1 MWLIME
7 LAQGTILKEHIEE
20 LLIQALLHLIRDGV
34 LTADCDVAAQLER
47 ARSPEHGEFASNLA
61 MVLAK
66 RSGMP
71 PRELAQHIINKMP
84 RSRQVERAE
93 IAGPGFINFYMNHVA
108 LAGVVNDIL
117 YHGDSYGHFPKDN
130 EHEVTVEFVSAN
142 PTGPLH
148 VGHGRGA
155 AYGASLASILQ
166 AAGYTV
172 QREYYVNDN
181 GRQMDILA
189 VSVWLRYLELCG
201 EKMRFPDNGYRGD
214 YIYEIAREVRKEI
227 GDKYRFKG
235 QEVLDDIEPDEAD
248 GGDRETHIDALIQ
261 RTRNLLGQDGYVT
274 FFEAS
279 VNSILTDIQ
288 KDLSSFGVDFDHW
301 FSEKEL
307 EDSGAIDHAIKRLEE
322 NGHLYK
328 KDGATWFR
336 ASELGD
342 EKDRVVVRENGR
354 TTYFASD
361 IAYFLNKMERGFE
374 KAIYIFGADH
384 HGYIARLRAAAMGL
398 GEDPD
403 RLEIILV
410 QFAVLFR
417 DGKKIQMS
425 TRSGQFITL
434 RELRE
439 EVSTD
444 AARFFYV
451 MRSHDQHLDFDLD
464 LAKSKTNENPVYYIQ
479 YAHARICSVF
489 RNLEQMNESHNQ
501 AIGEAALK
509 LLTEENE
516 IKLLRALSRYPEV
529 IESSA
534 RLRAPHQL
542 AHYLQALATEFH
554 AYYNSQQFLVDDE
567 NIRNARMNLILA
579 TRYVLANGLGL
590 LGISAPDSM

>member
-1 MWLIME
+1 
-7 LAQGTILKEHIEE
+7 LKEHIEE
-20 LLIQALLHLIRDGV
+20 LLIQALLHLIRDGY
-34 LTADCDVAAQLER
+34 LGTDCDIIPQLER
-47 ARSPEHGEFASNLA
+47 TRTPEHGEFASNIA

-66 RSGMP
+66 RAGKP
-71 PRELAQHIINKMP
+71 PRELAQAIIDKMP
-84 RSRQVERAE
+84 RSRQLNHAE
-93 IAGPGFINFYMNHVA
+93 IAGPGFINFYMNQVA
-108 LAGVVNDIL
+108 LTTVVKDIL
-117 YHGDSYGHFPKDN
+117 YHGDSYGHRAQSQ

-166 AAGYTV
+166 AAGYKV
-172 QREYYVNDN
+172 QREYYVNDH

-201 EKMRFPDNGYRGD
+201 EKLRFPDNGYRGD
-214 YIYEIAREVRKEI
+214 YIYNIAREVRNEI
-227 GDKYRFKG
+227 GDKWRFRG
-235 QEVLDDIEPDEAD
+235 QDVNDHLPPDEAN
-248 GGDRETHIDALIQ
+248 GGDRETHIDAMIE
-261 RTRNLLGQDGYVT
+261 RAREFLGETGYKV
-274 FFEAS
+274 FFETS
-279 VNSILTDIQ
+279 VDSILIDIQ
-288 KDLSSFGVDFDHW
+288 KDLSDFGVNFDRW
-301 FSEKEL
+301 FSEKQL
-307 EDSGAIDHAIKRLEE
+307 EDSGAIEHAMQRLEE

-342 EKDRVVVRENGR
+342 EKDRVVIRENGR

-374 KAIYIFGADH
+374 KALYIFGADH

-403 RLEIILV
+403 RLEILLV
-410 QFAVLFR
+410 QFAVLYR
-417 DGKKIQMS
+417 QGEKVAMS

-434 RELRE
+434 RELLE
-439 EVSTD
+439 EVGSD

-489 RNLEQMNESHNQ
+489 RILEQMNETHNQ
-501 AIGEAALK
+501 AIGEAALN
-509 LLTEENE
+509 LLTEPSETL
-516 IKLLRALSRYPEV
+516 LLRTLSRYPEV
-529 IESSA
+529 IEASA

-542 AHYLQALATEFH
+542 AHYLQSLANDFH
-554 AYYNSQQFLVDDE
+554 SYYNSQQFLVDDE
-567 NIRNARMNLILA
+567 NIRNVRLNLILSA
-579 TRYVLANGLGL
+579 RIVLANGLAL
-590 LGISAPDSM
+590 LGISAPESM

>member
-1 MWLIME
+1 
-7 LAQGTILKEHIEE
+7 LKEHIEE
-20 LLIQALLHLIRDGV
+20 LLIQAILHLIRDGV
-34 LTADCDVAAQLER
+34 LSADCEITPQLER
-47 ARSPEHGEFASNLA
+47 TRSPEYGEFASNVA

-66 RSGMP
+66 RAGMP
-71 PRELAQHIINKMP
+71 PKELAQKIVDNIP
-84 RSRQVERAE
+84 RSRQLNHAE
-93 IAGPGFINFYMNHVA
+93 VAGPGFINFYMNQVA
-108 LAGVVNDIL
+108 LTTVVKDIL
-117 YHGDSYGHFPKDN
+117 YHGDSYGHVPPDPKR
-130 EHEVTVEFVSAN
+130 EITVEFVSAN

-166 AAGYTV
+166 ASGYRV

-201 EKMRFPDNGYRGD
+201 EQLRFPENGYRGD
-214 YIYEIAREVRKEI
+214 YIYDIAREVRNEI
-227 GDKYRFKG
+227 GDKWRFKG
-235 QEVLDDIEPDEAD
+235 HDVLDNLPPDEAN
-248 GGDRETHIDALIQ
+248 GGSRESHIDALID
-261 RTRNLLGQDGYVT
+261 RARELLGSAGYRV
-274 FFEAS
+274 FFETS

-288 KDLSSFGVDFDHW
+288 KDLSEFGVNYDHW

-307 EDSGAIDHAIKRLEE
+307 EDSGAIERAIARLER
-322 NGHLYK
+322 NGHLYI

-336 ASELGD
+336 ASALGD
-342 EKDRVVVRENGR
+342 EKDRVIIRENGR

-374 KAIYIFGADH
+374 KALYIFGADH
-384 HGYIARLRAAAMGL
+384 HGYMARLRAAALGL
-398 GEDPD
+398 GEDPE
-403 RLEIILV
+403 RLEILLV

-417 DGKKIQMS
+417 DGEKVQMS

-439 EVSTD
+439 EVGSD
-444 AARFFYV
+444 AARYFYV
-451 MRSHDQHLDFDLD
+451 MRSHEQHLDFDLN
-464 LAKSKTNENPVYYIQ
+464 LAKSRTNENPVYYIQ

-489 RNLEQMNESHNQ
+489 RNLEQMDETHNL
-501 AIGEAALK
+501 AIGEAALN
-509 LLTEENE
+509 LLTTPNE
-516 IKLLRALSRYPEV
+516 IRLLRALSQYPEV

-567 NIRNARMNLILA
+567 NIRNVRLNLILA
-579 TRYVLANGLGL
+579 ARIVLANGLAL
-590 LGISAPDSM
+590 LGISAPESM

>member
-1 MWLIME
+1 
-7 LAQGTILKEHIEE
+7 LKEHIEE
-20 LLIQALLHLIRDGV
+20 LLIQSLLHLIRKGV
-34 LTADCDVAAQLER
+34 LKADCDIVPQLER
-47 ARSPEHGEFASNLA
+47 TRTAEHGEFSSNIA

-66 RSGMP
+66 RAGKP
-71 PRELAQHIINKMP
+71 PRDIAQAIINKMP
-84 RSRQVERAE
+84 HSRQVNRAE
-93 IAGPGFINFYMNHVA
+93 IAGPGFINFYMNQVA
-108 LAGVVNDIL
+108 LTTVVKDIL
-117 YHGDSYGHFPKDN
+117 YNGDNYGHLLQDQ
-130 EHEVTVEFVSAN
+130 EEEITVEFVSAN

-166 AAGYTV
+166 AAGYKV

-201 EKMRFPDNGYRGD
+201 EHLSFPENGYRGD
-214 YIYEIAREVRKEI
+214 YIYDIAREVRKDI
-227 GDKYRFKG
+227 GDKWRFKG
-235 QEVLDDIEPDEAD
+235 QDVLDGLPPDEAE
-248 GGDRETHIDALIQ
+248 GGNREIHVDAFIAQ
-261 RTRNLLGQDGYVT
+261 ARKLLGHAGYLA
-274 FFEAS
+274 FFETS
-279 VNSILTDIQ
+279 VNRILTDIQ
-288 KDLSSFGVDFDHW
+288 NDLSGFGVKFNQW

-307 EDSGAIDHAIKRLEE
+307 EDSGAIEHAIKRLED
-322 NGHLYK
+322 NGHLYI

-336 ASELGD
+336 ASSLGD
-342 EKDRVVVRENGR
+342 EKDRVLIRENGR

-361 IAYFLNKMERGFE
+361 IAYFLNKMKRGFD
-374 KAIYIFGADH
+374 KAIYVLGADH
-384 HGYIARLRAAAMGL
+384 HGYIARLQAAAIGL

-410 QFAVLFR
+410 QFAVLYR
-417 DGKKIQMS
+417 NGEKVAMS

-439 EVSTD
+439 EVGSD

-451 MRSHDQHLDFDLD
+451 MRSHEQHLDFDLD
-464 LAKSKTNENPVYYIQ
+464 LAKSNSNENPVYYIQ

-489 RNLEQMNESHNQ
+489 RNLEQMDETHNQ

-509 LLTEENE
+509 LLIESNE
-516 IKLLRALSRYPEV
+516 IKLLRSLSRYPEI
-529 IESSA
+529 IESAA

-554 AYYNSQQFLVDDE
+554 ALYNSEQFLVDDE
-567 NIRNARMNLILA
+567 NIRNARLNLILA
-579 TRYVLANGLGL
+579 TRIVLANGLAL
-590 LGISAPDSM
+590 LGISAPESM

>member
-1 MWLIME
+1 
-7 LAQGTILKEHIEE
+7 LKEHIEE

-34 LTADCDVAAQLER
+34 LTADCEVVPQLER

-66 RSGMP
+66 RAGMP
-71 PRELAQHIINKMP
+71 PRELAQLIINKMP
-84 RSRQVERAE
+84 RSRQVERSE

-108 LAGVVNDIL
+108 LTGVVNDVL
-117 YHGDSYGHFPKDN
+117 YHGDTYGHVPKDN
-130 EHEVTVEFVSAN
+130 DHEVTVEFVSAN

-155 AYGASLASILQ
+155 AYGASLASILS

-201 EKMRFPDNGYRGD
+201 EQLRFPENGYRGD
-214 YIYEIAREVRKEI
+214 YIYDIARDVRKEI

-235 QEVLDDIEPDEAD
+235 QDVLDGLLPDEAD
-248 GGDRETHIDALIQ
+248 GGDRESHIDDLMKRARI
-261 RTRNLLGQDGYVT
+261 LLGDDGYLV
-274 FFEAS
+274 FFETA
-279 VNSILTDIQ
+279 VNSILSDIQ

-307 EDSGAIDHAIKRLEE
+307 EDSRAIEHAIETLEK
-322 NGHLYK
+322 NGHLYV

-374 KAIYIFGADH
+374 KAIYVFGADH

-417 DGKKIQMS
+417 EGKKIQMS

-451 MRSHDQHLDFDLD
+451 MRSHEQHLDFDLD

-489 RNLEQMNESHNQ
+489 RNLEQMNETHNP

-509 LLTEENE
+509 LLTEPNE
-516 IKLLRALSRYPEV
+516 IKLLRALSRYPEI

-567 NIRNARMNLILA
+567 NIRNARLNLILA
-579 TRYVLANGLGL
+579 ARYVLANGLSL
-590 LGISAPDSM
+590 LGISAPDTM

>member
-1 MWLIME
+1 M
-7 LAQGTILKEHIEE
+7 KEHIEE

-34 LTADCDVAAQLER
+34 LTADCDVAPQLER

-61 MVLAK
+61 IVLAK

-108 LAGVVNDIL
+108 LTGVVKDIL
-117 YHGDSYGHFPKDN
+117 YHGDSYGHFPRDN

-155 AYGASLASILQ
+155 AYGASLSSILQ

-201 EKMRFPDNGYRGD
+201 EQMRFPDNGYRGD

-235 QEVLDDIEPDEAD
+235 QEVLDGIEPDEAD
-248 GGDRETHIDALIQ
+248 GGDKETHIDALIE

-328 KDGATWFR
+328 EDGATWFR

-489 RNLEQMNESHNQ
+489 RNLEQMNENHNQ

-567 NIRNARMNLILA
+567 NTRNARMNLILA

-590 LGISAPDSM
+590 LGISAPDTM